1 LSNSADLNPAALV
14 SDLRDQVQSSLGNAY
29 TIDRELGGGGMSRVF
44 VVHDT
49 KLRRDLVV
57 KVLPPEL
64 VAGVNVERFRR
75 EILVAAGLQHPHIV
89 PVIDSG
95 ETEGLPWFSMPFVQ
109 GETLRERIAR
119 GPLAVN
125 EIVGILRDIAKA
137 LAYAHERGVV
147 HRDIKPDNVL
157 LTGGSAVVTDFGIA
171 KALSMSRSDAGPT
184 ETRGS
189 LTQIGTSIGT
199 PMYMAPEQAAADPNT
214 DARADIYSFGCLAYE
229 LLSGRPPFVGMSPQ
243 RLLAAHMAERPKNV
257 AELRR
262 DTPPMLA
269 ELVMRCLEKE
279 PGERPDNAA
288 DLVRLLDVATTTSGS
303 GAATSAA
310 LLGGRV
316 RLRVAL
322 GLWAVMSGAVWI
334 LAKAAIV
341 GIGLPS
347 WVLPGALIVAA
358 LGLPMILFTAFV
370 QRTAHDALVRTPTL
384 TPGGSHAPQGTMA
397 TIAVKAVPHVSWR
410 RTVRG
415 GILAFGTFIALIAVF
430 MGMRAAGIGPAG
442 SLLASG
448 RISAKE
454 PILVTDFTVKSGDS
468 TLAGVVTEAM
478 RASLTESS
486 AITLV
491 PPASVAAE
499 LQRMQQPANQRLT
512 LALARQVAQREGI
525 RAIIDG
531 DVAALGAGYVVTV
544 RLVTADSGLTL
555 ATSQKAV
562 DGPKELIAAVD
573 VMGRDLRARLGE
585 SLRSVQRSPALEQVT
600 TPSVEALR
608 LYSEGARAY
617 DVESDF
623 VTAVSRL
630 KQAIALDSG
639 FAMAW
644 RKLSAVYGAGG
655 FPQSMIDSAATNAY
669 RFRDRLTPRER
680 LITTGSYFNGAGANR
695 PKAAAAYEQLLA
707 QGDSDIGAN
716 NLGIIEE
723 GRRHMARAESLFAAA
738 QRLQSGGSLP
748 YVNMTAVQLDAKQYA
763 DAEKTVATAF
773 ERFPS
778 ASARG
783 GTMTVEA
790 FLLAAEG
797 HFAQSERV
805 ADSLAAN
812 ANGVTKSRGLQM
824 KAIFASMYGRP
835 AEAAKR
841 LAAMTTFNSSIGLR
855 DVPLAD
861 SIALAKLDASLDQ
874 PARAVARLDA
884 EIAATPLRSIALSDR
899 DYLSVATVYA
909 QAKRPDKARAI
920 LAERLQDVRDT
931 AKLRN
936 EIPLVHRVMGEID
949 LAESHPADAVREFW
963 KGDSLPD
970 GPVNDCDVCTLSSV
984 ARAYDKANLPDSAI
998 VYFEK
1003 YFDSGYYARTMDVDW
1018 FARAPSARRL
1028 GELYEAKGERAKA
1041 AHYYQMFVDLWK
1053 NAEPELQPQVLD
1065 VKRRLARLG
1074 DTEKP

>member
-1 LSNSADLNPAALV
+1 L
-14 SDLRDQVQSSLGNAY
+14 SDLRDQVQASLGNAY

-44 VVHDT
+44 VVHDS

-95 ETEGLPWFSMPFVQ
+95 ETDGLPWFSMPFVQ

-119 GPLAVN
+119 GPLPIN
-125 EIVGILRDIAKA
+125 EIVGILRDVAKA

-171 KALSMSRSDAGPT
+171 KALSMSRSDVNPT
-184 ETRGS
+184 ETRSS

-199 PMYMAPEQAAADPNT
+199 PMYMAPEQAAADPDT

-229 LLSGRPPFVGMSPQ
+229 LLAGRPPFAGMSPQ
-243 RLLAAHMAERPKNV
+243 RLLAAHMAERPKSV

-262 DTPPMLA
+262 DTPPLLA

-279 PGERPDNAA
+279 PVQRPANAT
-288 DLVRLLDVATTTSGS
+288 DLIRLLDAATTTSGTS
-303 GAATSAA
+303 AATSAA

-322 GLWAVMSGAVWI
+322 ALWAVMFGAVWI

-347 WVLPGALIVAA
+347 WVLPGALIVAV
-358 LGLPMILFTAFV
+358 LGLPMIFFTAFV

-384 TPGGSHAPQGTMA
+384 TPGGSRASQGTMA

-415 GILAFGTFIALIAVF
+415 GVLAFSAFIAMIVVF
-430 MGMRAAGIGPAG
+430 MGLRAAGVGPAG

-454 PILVTDFTVKSGDS
+454 PLLVTDFSVKSGDS
-468 TLAGVVTEAM
+468 TLAGVVSEAM
-478 RASLTESS
+478 RASLGQSS
-486 AITLV
+486 TIRLVAPAAVAVTLQQMQR
-491 PPASVAAE
+491 PAGE
-499 LQRMQQPANQRLT
+499 RLT
-512 LALARQVAQREGI
+512 LLLARDVAQREGI
-525 RAIIDG
+525 RAIVDG

-555 ATSQKAV
+555 ATAQKAV
-562 DGPKELIAAVD
+562 DGPKELIAAID
-573 VMGRDLRARLGE
+573 VMGRDLRAKLGE

-600 TPSVEALR
+600 TPSIEALR

-617 DVESDF
+617 DVDADF

-630 KQAIALDSG
+630 HQAIALDSG

-644 RKLSAVYGAGG
+644 RKLAAVYGAGG
-655 FPQSMIDSAATNAY
+655 FPTSMIDSAATNAY

-680 LITTGSYFNGAGANR
+680 LITTGSYFMGAGANR

-707 QGDSDIGAN
+707 QGDSDIGTN
-716 NLGIIEE
+716 NLGLIEQD
-723 GRRHMARAESLFAAA
+723 RRHPARAETLFAAA
-738 QRLQSGGSLP
+738 QRLGLGGTVP
-748 YVNMTAVQLDAKQYA
+748 YINMTAVQLDARQYA
-763 DAEKTVATAF
+763 DAEKTVATTLQH
-773 ERFPS
+773 FPS
-778 ASARG
+778 ATARAS
-783 GTMTVEA
+783 TKSVEMIS
-790 FLLAAEG
+790 LATEG
-797 HFAQSERV
+797 HLDQSEHL
-805 ADSLAAN
+805 ADSLAAYSSG
-812 ANGVTKSRGLQM
+812 AAKSRALFGRV
-824 KAIFASMYGRP
+824 AFVAMYGRP
-835 AEAAKR
+835 TEAAAR
-841 LAAMTTFNSSIGLR
+841 MAAMTAFNSSMGLR

-861 SIALAKLDASLDQ
+861 SIALARLDVTLDQ

-884 EIAATPLRSIALSDR
+884 ALAAAPLSSMAPADR
-899 DYLSVATVYA
+899 DYLSVATIYA
-909 QAKRPDKARAI
+909 QAKRPDKAKAI
-920 LAERLQDVRDT
+920 LAERLQEVRDT

-936 EIPLVHRVMGEID
+936 EGPLVHRVIGEID
-949 LAESHPADAVREFW
+949 LAESRPADAVREFW

-970 GPVNDCDVCTLSSV
+970 GPVDDCDVCTFSNV
-984 ARAYDKANLPDSAI
+984 ARAYDKANVPDSAI

-1003 YFDSGYYARTMDVDW
+1003 YFDSGYYDRLFNTDVFD
-1018 FARAPSARRL
+1018 RAPSARRL
-1028 GELYEAKGERAKA
+1028 GELYEAKGDRAKA

-1053 NAEPELQPQVLD
+1053 NAEPALQPQVAD